1 MKSEKM
7 SFFKRCCTKKSHP
20 ISPMESPTEHN
31 NSEHK
36 KTKEQIK
43 EIENKKRLYNENH
56 FSSGIGEY

>member
-7 SFFKRCCTKKSHP
+7 SFFKRCFTKKSHP
-20 ISPMESPTEHN
+20 ISPVESPTEPN

-56 FSSGIGEY
+56 FSNGIGE